1 MDFFFFFCL
10 IFVPSPSLLSWPVV
24 PTLLPEGQ
32 CRTKC
37 WPWCCFSF
45 INSRKLFLQSFGNT
59 GLKSHIM
66 CRNYM
71 QHCPG
76 KAKRVCLA
84 CGAALVTLS
93 WDFQR
98 YKWENRKE
106 CDRADRFCC
115 FSRFFFFLF
124 PNGFTKKYMTY
135 LPPPSSEN
143 KTQKNNANQS
153 HSIIA
158 SLISPKALSCTLV
171 RRGSAVFSLA
181 SMSEVYT

>member
-1 MDFFFFFCL
+1 MFISSETWHNQSGCDLTKKKKDSSVTYLCSGSSVQWDVSEYMVRFFLEKIQKQKKKTKKFKKKVKFKNRQMRKSQGVWQSWS
-10 IFVPSPSLLSWPVV
+10 ILL
-24 PTLLPEGQ
+24 L
-32 CRTKC
+32 
-37 WPWCCFSF
+37 FS
-45 INSRKLFLQSFGNT
+45 I
-59 GLKSHIM
+59 
-66 CRNYM
+66 
-71 QHCPG
+71 
-76 KAKRVCLA
+76 
-84 CGAALVTLS
+84 
-93 WDFQR
+93 
-98 YKWENRKE
+98 
-106 CDRADRFCC
+106 
-115 FSRFFFFLF
+115 FFFFLF